1 MKIIESILR
10 IHMFLDIFDKCFGSF
25 TQYFAFFGLLGTS
38 FLQRKILYFFHASRS
53 LSLSSLGKLHETCIM
68 SVDLKLT
75 FFLLLLSFQNQT
87 LVAVKASEASCIEV
101 SDPDE
106 VADVDGWGLKI
117 DALY

>member
-1 MKIIESILR
+1 
-10 IHMFLDIFDKCFGSF
+10 
-25 TQYFAFFGLLGTS
+25 
-38 FLQRKILYFFHASRS
+38 
-53 LSLSSLGKLHETCIM
+53 M